1 MLNPEVTDF
10 IPNADFLEQP
20 IMLSPKKEATSP
32 EIQELTVNDIDL
44 LGLSG
49 NAAKILTYMMEDAGD
64 RILNVADVVR
74 NLDLGAH
81 VAAGMAGIRDEING
95 VLK

>member
-1 MLNPEVTDF
+1 MASPEVVDF

-20 IMLSPKKEATSP
+20 ITLSSKKEATSP
-32 EIQELTVNDIDL
+32 EIQELTVKDIDS

-49 NAAKILTYMMEDAGD
+49 NATKILTYMMEKAGD
-64 RILNVADVVR
+64 KILNVADVVKD
-74 NLDLGAH
+74 LSLGAH